1 MPTVQ
6 MNTRMDEEL
15 KRQGDAVFAERGYTP
30 SQVVRAVWEYA
41 ARNQDL
47 PPFMKDNEEANGSQ
61 TSSEAARAR
70 ADDGAGLALRVA
82 GEQCGFSPMA
92 TPDAAYTASEFTTW
106 RELRD
111 ETYDERLRELKE
123 GCGL

>member
-47 PPFMKDNEEANGSQ
+47 PPFMKDDEEASGSR
-61 TSSEAARAR
+61 TSSEAAKAR
-70 ADDGAGLALRVA
+70 ADDGAGLALKVA
-82 GEQCGFSPMA
+82 SERCGFSPKAAPGA
-92 TPDAAYTASEFTTW
+92 TYTASEFTTW

-111 ETYDERLRELKE
+111 ETYDERLGELEE

>member
-41 ARNQDL
+41 AKNRDI
-47 PPFMKDNEEANGSQ
+47 PPFMKDDEDASEAQ
-61 TSSEAARAR
+61 TSSEAAKAH
-70 ADDGAGLALRVA
+70 ADDGAGLALKVA
-82 GEQCGFSPMA
+82 YEQCGFSPA
-92 TPDAAYTASEFTTW
+92 TTPDTAAAEYASW
-106 RELRD
+106 RDLRD
-111 ETYDERLRELKE
+111 QAYDERLRELEE